1 MHREYPHLTYDV
13 TIKVEHL
20 LQHAEH
26 LNTLRETGCLFVTSA
41 VESIDDQVLAIL
53 DKGHTR
59 DDFIRVVRLCRE
71 AGLVLNPTFVPF
83 TPWITAEGYQDLLA
97 LLAEMDLIDQIA
109 PIQLA
114 IRLLI
119 PAGSKLLEL
128 AEVRNIVGPFDKAGL
143 AYPWKHTDPGVD
155 RLQADIQALVQG
167 AAGGGEGR
175 REVFS
180 KVWMLAERHSV
191 GPAPPLAATAR
202 CERRAPIPYLTEP
215 WYC

>member
-1 MHREYPHLTYDV
+1 V

-26 LNTLRETGCLFVTSA
+26 LTTLRETGCLFVTSA
-41 VESIDDQVLAIL
+41 VESIDDRVLAIL

-59 DDFIRVVRLCRE
+59 DDFIRLVRLCRG

-97 LLAEMDLIDQIA
+97 LLAEMDLIEQIA

-128 AEVRNIVGPFDKAGL
+128 AQVRDIVGPFDEAGL
-143 AYPWKHTDPGVD
+143 AYPWKHADPGVD
-155 RLQADIQALVQG
+155 RLQADVQALVQG
-167 AAGGGEGR
+167 AAAGGEGR
-175 REVFS
+175 CEIFS
-180 KVWMLAERHSV
+180 KVWMLAERSSV
-191 GPAPPLAATAR
+191 GSAPPMASAAR
-202 CERRAPIPYLTEP
+202 FERRAPIPYLTEP